1 MLIVLHYTLKCG
13 SSGNNGVGYLFAR
26 KKFGWD
32 APDWAYFITLVS
44 AASVLGIMS
53 IFSFFFFLKLIS
65 HIFLK

>member
-1 MLIVLHYTLKCG
+1 MLITLISYTLKCG

-44 AASVLGIMS
+44 AASVLGMMS
-53 IFSFFFFLKLIS
+53 IFCTFF
-65 HIFLK
+65 